1 MVNTHLTQAT
11 NKFLAIILAFVL
23 FLGLASPQTVE
34 ANSDTTAGG
43 GVSNLNVDFQGGRVD
58 FSGGGFD
65 ENQDTDSVWG
75 NILSR
80 FHVQI
85 AAVFGV
91 FMLVALYKFGELL
104 VKLIMS
110 SDNPQGRGRVISGMI
125 VSGIATAALG
135 AATILFGFFYHMLL

>member
-1 MVNTHLTQAT
+1 MMNPVLNSTK
-11 NKFLAIILAFVL
+11 NKFLALILAFVM
-23 FLGLASPQTVE
+23 FLGLAAPQTVH
-34 ANSDTTAGG
+34 ADGGNSIGDMTITFDG
-43 GVSNLNVDFQGGRVD
+43 SKVDLT
-58 FSGGGFD
+58 GGGF
-65 ENQDTDSVWG
+65 ESNTDSSSVWED
-75 NILSR
+75 ILTR

-85 AAVFGV
+85 AAIFGV

-110 SDNPQGRGRVISGMI
+110 SDNPQGRGRVMSGMV